1 MAGLIERLRKLKTKF
16 TGGGILNR
24 LTEGTL
30 TEEEKDKFLI
40 HHKRDKRKR
49 KQEKEAER
57 K

>member
-1 MAGLIERLRKLKTKF
+1 MAGLIEKLRKLKTKF

-24 LTEGTL
+24 LTEGKL